1 LANQA
6 IGPFPIVKKEGY
18 SYRLKLPDSMKK
30 LNPVFSADQ
39 LRRSAVMEPL
49 TGQIPDRQPLIII
62 NNAPEWEVEEIIAVK
77 LR

>member
-1 LANQA
+1 
-6 IGPFPIVKKEGY
+6 
-18 SYRLKLPDSMKK
+18 MKK